1 MSIPYRIYGK
11 DRVMEKLAIVV
22 PCYNEEEVLTETIS
36 VLVSVVVELIQKE
49 KISEDSFILFVDD
62 GSKDKTWKLIEKE
75 FEVNKKVYGLKL
87 ARNRGHQNALLAGL
101 EYAKTLAEITV
112 SIDADLQDDVAVIEE
127 MVDKYHEGCEV
138 VYGVRDNRET
148 DSMFKRNSAQ
158 IFYKLM
164 KNLGVESVYNHADYR
179 LMSRK
184 AIEELGHYKEQNLF
198 LRGIIPLIGYK
209 TDCVYYSRGKRT
221 AGESKY
227 PLKKMISFAWDGITS
242 FSIKPITMISIL
254 GGVIAFFSGVSI
266 LYILIGKLLYGQ
278 TIQGWT
284 STMISIWFLG
294 GVQLMSIGVIG
305 EYIGKTYMESK
316 RRPRYNI
323 ETTLSRND
331 ENAKDEK

>member
-1 MSIPYRIYGK
+1 M
-11 DRVMEKLAIVV
+11 DKLAIVV
-22 PCYNEEEVLTETIS
+22 PCYNEEEVFNETVS
-36 VLVSVVVELIQKE
+36 VLVQVIVDLIQKD
-49 KISEDSFILFVDD
+49 KISDRSFVIFVDD
-62 GSKDKTWKLIEKE
+62 GSKDKTWELIEKE
-75 FEVNKKVYGLKL
+75 YKKNEYVCGLKL

-101 EYAKTLAEITV
+101 EYSKELADITV

-127 MVDKYHEGCEV
+127 MIDKYHEGCEV

-148 DSMFKRNSAQ
+148 DSMFKRNSAHV
-158 IFYKLM
+158 FYKLM
-164 KNLGVESVYNHADYR
+164 RKMGVESVYNHADYR
-179 LMSRK
+179 LMSKK
-184 AIEELGHYKEQNLF
+184 AVDELSEYQEQNLF

-254 GGVIAFFSGVSI
+254 GGIIAFFSGISI

-278 TIQGWT
+278 SIQGWT

-323 ETTLSRND
+323 ETALS
-331 ENAKDEK
+331 KSDEKVKNEKN

>member
-1 MSIPYRIYGK
+1 M
-11 DRVMEKLAIVV
+11 DKLAIVV
-22 PCYNEEEVLTETIS
+22 PCYNEEEVMAETIS
-36 VLVSVVVELIQKE
+36 VLVSVIVDLIKKN
-49 KISEDSFILFVDD
+49 KIADSSFVLFVDD
-62 GSKDKTWKLIEKE
+62 GSKDKTWELIEE
-75 FEVNKKVYGLKL
+75 EYGINKYVCGLKL
-87 ARNRGHQNALLAGL
+87 SRNRGHQNALLAGL
-101 EYAKTLAEITV
+101 EYAKNLADITV

-148 DSMFKRNSAQ
+148 DSMFKRNLAQ

-179 LMSRK
+179 LMSKK
-184 AIEELGHYKEQNLF
+184 AIDELGHYQEQNLF

-323 ETTLSRND
+323 ETTLSQS
-331 ENAKDEK
+331 DEKAKYEKK